1 MTKKAFDRTMAGLTE
16 AVEIA
21 EGRADPSTYRVHI
34 PAEIDVKALRKR
46 LGLTQEAFANQ
57 YGFSLGTV
65 RDWEQV
71 RTVPEPS
78 SRAYLKAISKEP
90 VRIAR
95 ALETA

>member
-1 MTKKAFDRTMAGLTE
+1 MAKRAFDKIMAGLTE

-34 PAEIDVKALRKR
+34 PAEIDVKALRKS

-65 RDWEQV
+65 RDWEQG
-71 RTVPEPS
+71 RTVPEPN
-78 SRAYLKAISKEP
+78 SRAYLKAISKAP
-90 VRIAR
+90 AVIAR
-95 ALETA
+95 ALEDA